1 MTNVNIFTVPFCG
14 KTIPCPR
21 RIWMKLIIGGL
32 GGPVDGHGMI
42 NLCPQDEQVW
52 RGRVLLENWKRVRP
66 GRFSILIES

>member
-52 RGRVLLENWKRVRP
+52 RRGGYYWKIGNGSVRA
-66 GRFSILIES
+66 GFRY